1 MQSYLYGYALRLAE
15 LAQLLHSGGGG
26 TVKQLRKLS
35 QAQCNNLMGR
45 TALVMWPKLLHSV
58 KLDHTITS
66 RKEHLIAFFNQFMQF
81 PIA

>member
-1 MQSYLYGYALRLAE
+1 MVILGLSRISTSF
-15 LAQLLHSGGGG
+15 HTVPPPP

-45 TALVMWPKLLHSV
+45 TALVMWPKLLNSV
-58 KLDHTITS
+58 ELDHTITS
-66 RKEHLIAFFNQFMQF
+66 LKEHLIAFLNQFMQF